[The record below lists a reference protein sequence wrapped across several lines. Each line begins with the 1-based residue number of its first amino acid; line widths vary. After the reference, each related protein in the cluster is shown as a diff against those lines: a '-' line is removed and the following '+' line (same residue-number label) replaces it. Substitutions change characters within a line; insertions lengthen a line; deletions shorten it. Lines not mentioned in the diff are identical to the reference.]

1 MMDATSNSYY
11 HCNKYTAESAC
22 EHCEGIIRHAFW
34 CITENAE
41 VRYAY
46 EVFLDAS
53 KLTQCDL
60 LNLHALGVIWQDFTP
75 KSKPCDGNCGISQSD
90 STDQINLVRLP

>member
-1 MMDATSNSYY
+1 MRDATSASYY

-34 CITENAE
+34 CITLNDA

-46 EVFLDAS
+46 DAFLDAS
-53 KLTQCDL
+53 KLSESDHL
-60 LNLHALGVIWQDFTP
+60 VLHALGALWQDFKQ
-75 KSKPCDGNCGISQSD
+75 KSEPCAGNCGISQGEPTTSL
-90 STDQINLVRLP
+90 IRLR